1 VEPRKKLKRVVK
13 RDGSEQSFDVLRLT
27 ETITACLQGVGEK
40 AVLAQQF
47 SDTVVVRT
55 SNAVGLVATTELA
68 KIIIEVLESYG
79 CAAAAEAFAWYRLE
93 EEDLVSNLRVH
104 TQTGRETQSQR
115 WHRER
120 LARSLMRDR
129 YFESAVA
136 RTVARNVERRLV
148 ATGLRHVTGRLV
160 AALAENECRTMG
172 LRGEPL
178 HSEHLGIDRRQLR
191 AWLGGECLPAG
202 SGDSAMPT
210 LGADGQD
217 ARPVLG
223 SELLARFALEE
234 VLSTPQLEA
243 WRSGRFD
250 LLALGDWLRP
260 LRLWLHPHRG
270 EHEHDFW
277 KRVAAA
283 RTECHEVQVFRPASA
298 DNGALSRSAPS
309 WLQAP
314 GVNLRLSTSDPA
326 LALDWAEQGLWH
338 AMPVKAFLQADD
350 AILAQLV
357 GFGHTTVQWQPPRRF
372 PAASELTERSLERG
386 AVINLVQLA
395 ATAGAL
401 ALEDFLALVQESLD
415 LACGSLAMLVR
426 RAKMAA
432 RPRIVL
438 LPAGLDAAL
447 ELLLPDSA
455 LRMTRSRQ
463 LILTLRDRF
472 ERAAKA
478 HELRLEHSNPPHPQ
492 AVGTRLADRDGVLG
506 PLVYRCGWLPG
517 QLDVEMVSL
526 ALDTAPWLEFPAA
539 KLYGS
544 SWSEKLLPRTPV
556 ERNSNQSET

>member
-1 VEPRKKLKRVVK
+1 MPRKKLRRVVK

-27 ETITACLQGVGEK
+27 ETITSCLQGVGEK

-47 SDTVVVRT
+47 TDTVVVRA
-55 SNAVGLVATTELA
+55 SNAIGLVATTKLA
-68 KIIIEVLESYG
+68 KIIIDVFESYD

-93 EEDLVSNLRVH
+93 EEDLVGNIRIH
-104 TQTGRETQSQR
+104 TQTGCETQSR
-115 WHRER
+115 PWERDR
-120 LARSLMRDR
+120 LAHSLMRDR

-136 RTVARNVERRLV
+136 RTVARNTERRLI
-148 ATGLRHVTGRLV
+148 ATGLRHMTGRLV

-202 SGDSAMPT
+202 SGDSALPT

-223 SELLARFALEE
+223 AELLARFALEE
-234 VLSTPQLEA
+234 VLTAPQLEA
-243 WRSGRFD
+243 WRAGRFD
-250 LLALGDWLRP
+250 LLALGDWMRP
-260 LRLWLHPHRG
+260 LRLWLHPHQG
-270 EHEHDFW
+270 ESEHDFW
-277 KRVAAA
+277 RRVADA
-283 RTECHEVQVFRPASA
+283 RMECHEVQVFRPASA
-298 DNGALSRSAPS
+298 HNTELSRSAPQ

-326 LALDWAEQGLWH
+326 LALDWAEQELWH
-338 AMPVKAFLQADD
+338 SMPAKAFLQADSD
-350 AILAQLV
+350 VAAKLV
-357 GFGHTTVQWQPPRRF
+357 GLGHTTVQWQPPRRF
-372 PAASELTERSLERG
+372 PAASDLTENSVERG
-386 AVINLVQLA
+386 AVINLVHLA
-395 ATAGAL
+395 AAAGAL
-401 ALEDFLALVQESLD
+401 AVEEFFALVQESLD
-415 LACGSLAMLVR
+415 LACGALATLIR

-432 RPRIVL
+432 RPRITL

-455 LRMTRSRQ
+455 LRMARSRQ
-463 LILTLRDRF
+463 LILALRDRF

-478 HELRLEHSNPPHPQ
+478 HELRLEHSNPAHPQ
-492 AVGTRLADRDGVLG
+492 AVGTRLAERDGVLG
-506 PLVYRCGWLPG
+506 PIAYRCGWLPG

-526 ALDTAPWLEFPAA
+526 ALDTAPWLEIPAA

-544 SWSEKLLPRTPV
+544 SWSGKLLPRTPV
-556 ERNSNQSET
+556 DQKSNQSET